1 VSIDYVAES
10 DGSIKKWKCPEGIF
24 VTNFV
29 GHEAIINTMS
39 VNEEGVMF
47 SGADNGSL
55 TLWDYN
61 SGLPFQ
67 HLKDIPQPGSLDAEA
82 VSTKACQEADNRVCS
97 VLLSTRREQDSLRV
111 ERTRRSRCIPNKHSC
126 MHVSLHVDSLD
137 RKLGLL
143 DIGQV
148 LLVWLQSRLDP
159 ISDELVDLFWRS
171 ADKRSGI
178 QERVELAPDRLKVA
192 VFLDTLDQVV
202 LASLFL
208 DDGTSLV

>member
-1 VSIDYVAES
+1 VSLLDRMKLNI
-10 DGSIKKWKCPEGIF
+10 SIKKWKCPEGIF

-82 VSTKACQEADNRVCS
+82 VSTAALLVLTTGC
-97 VLLSTRREQDSLRV
+97 VLLSVRQDGNKAHHGWSGQDDQGV
-111 ERTRRSRCIPNKHSC
+111 FRTSIVACIHPVYMYN
-126 MHVSLHVDSLD
+126 LD
-137 RKLGLL
+137 GQLSLL
-143 DIGQV
+143 DIGQI
-148 LLVWLQSRLDP
+148 LLVRLQSGVDP
-159 ISDELVDLFWRS
+159 VGNKLVDLFGRPS
-171 ADKRSGI
+171 DKRSGV
-178 QERVELAPDRLKVA
+178 Q
-192 VFLDTLDQVV
+192 
-202 LASLFL
+202 
-208 DDGTSLV
+208 